1 MRRDAFLLLKLKCFA
16 LNRGRVV
23 LAGRSKFSQ
32 FVFGNTDT
40 WPEIGMIEQFGHEII
55 N

>member
-32 FVFGNTDT
+32 FGFSNTDT
-40 WPEIGMIEQFGHEII
+40 WPEIGMIEQLGHEII